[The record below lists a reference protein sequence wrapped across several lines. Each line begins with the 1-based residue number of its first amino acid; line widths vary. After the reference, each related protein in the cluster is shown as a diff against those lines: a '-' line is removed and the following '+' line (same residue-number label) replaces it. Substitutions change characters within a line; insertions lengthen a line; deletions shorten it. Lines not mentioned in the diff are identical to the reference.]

1 MGKSKKEKTAKGN
14 RGNTVKRI
22 KIIRK
27 NEEVIEKLS
36 NSIKYEV
43 SETI

>member
-1 MGKSKKEKTAKGN
+1 MGKSKKEKTPKGN
-14 RGNTVKRI
+14 RGNIVKTI
-22 KIIRK
+22 KRIRK

-43 SETI
+43 SEKI